1 MRTNQFTVVMGRRVI
16 LVPYEEYHVAKYH
29 EWMQDSELQTLTAS
43 DRLSLE
49 EEYAMQRSW
58 REDDDKCTF
67 IVLDRKT
74 FEDSST
80 KTPDRRE
87 IEAMIG
93 DVNLF
98 FIDEEEEE
106 EESAEDE
113 AKTHCRLDGHCDSA
127 SKTAVDN
134 STASTTDA
142 SSVNLSSAATSIT
155 AEVELMIA
163 EKAFRGHGRGKEAV
177 SLLMHYGLT
186 HLNVDRFVAKIGS
199 TNAISL
205 NLFAKLGFKRTKFN
219 KIFDEVTLKAD
230 VKTSKSERLGK
241 AKEIVETEQKNFQSV
256 IEEITKGAEII
267 TREELNSRLPIS

>member
-1 MRTNQFTVVMGRRVI
+1 MGRRVI

-80 KTPDRRE
+80 KTPDGRE
-87 IEAMIG
+87 IEAMVG

-98 FIDEEEEE
+98 FIEEEEE
-106 EESAEDE
+106 EEEENAEDE
-113 AKTHCRLDGHCDSA
+113 AETHCRLDGRCDSA
-127 SKTAVDN
+127 SQAAVDN
-134 STASTTDA
+134 SGTASTTDA
-142 SSVNLSSAATSIT
+142 PSVNRFSAATSIT

-205 NLFAKLGFKRTKFN
+205 NLFAKLGFIRTKFN

-230 VKTSKSERLGK
+230 VKTSKSERLVK
-241 AKEIVETEQKNFQSV
+241 ADEIVETQQKNFQSV
-256 IEEITKGAEII
+256 IEEIAKGAEII